1 MPSMSWRLSDW
12 LGVCKKGIRHRR
24 RPLSRR
30 EPAASAER
38 MEGRTLLTG
47 VSTVSGVAFI
57 DADTDG
63 ANDPGEVTVR
73 GIAVTLSGTSDA
85 SETVNATATTDADGT
100 FTFIRV
106 PAGTYTLTALPG
118 TQLTGSTVTINNVV
132 VGATG
137 EVNRNIALGGLKPAL
152 VSLRQYRNTSTNE
165 TLPFATAGTG
175 RAAASND
182 APTVL
187 PTADLDL
194 APITASATPTTTN
207 IDLAGI
213 FTDANLENSEIRFR
227 TSAGNINVE
236 LFDDEA
242 PITVANFYEYINAGR
257 YNDTIFHR
265 LDDNFII
272 QGGGFSF
279 NDTANTFP
287 AITTDPAIVNE
298 PDFTNRP
305 NVANTIA
312 MAKTSDPNSATGQFF
327 FNLADNSSSLNNVG
341 NSGGFTVF
349 GEIVDSTST
358 TDPTN
363 SVLLDLEDTPVS
375 NRSSTNSALGELP
388 LNNYTG
394 TNFPTDLTPANL
406 LRIIGVDTVRRD
418 ESLSYTLVSNSNA
431 TLLTASV
438 VNHRLR
444 IVPIASQSGQAD
456 IVIRATDQFGDSVTA
471 SFRVHIQPVGNTAP
485 TATVGLS
492 PAQPLVTSTLTA
504 TATRAD
510 TQSHPVNLTYV
521 WKNGSVVL
529 KTTTA
534 STSLTDTLDLTTV
547 AAQVAAGDT
556 IRVEVTPNDGFVDGN
571 TVSTTRVIDN
581 SNTAPTATVGLSPE
595 DPTVTSIVTATAT
608 AADVNGQAVLL
619 TYEWKV
625 GTTVVQTT
633 GPTANLTDTLD
644 LAGETVVKGDTVTV
658 EVTPTDG
665 TTPGTAA
672 SDSVTVANSTPV
684 ATVSLGVSN
693 PTVNSVV
700 TATATATDA
709 DNDVVSL
716 TYVWKI
722 GGVEVRNS
730 GPITDL
736 TDQFDLSTTALDVA
750 DATLT
755 VEVTPNDGTIDG
767 ALVSDSTTILSET

>member
-1 MPSMSWRLSDW
+1 
-12 LGVCKKGIRHRR
+12 
-24 RPLSRR
+24 
-30 EPAASAER
+30 

-47 VSTVSGVAFI
+47 VSTVSGLAFI

-85 SETVNATATTDADGT
+85 SEPVNATATTDADGT

-137 EVNRNIALGGLKPAL
+137 EVNRNIALGGLTPAL
-152 VSLRQYRNTSTNE
+152 VSLRQFRNTSTSE

-194 APITASATPTTTN
+194 APVTASATPTTTN

-298 PDFTNRP
+298 PDFVNRP

-327 FNLADNSSSLNNVG
+327 FNLADNSSSLNNTS

-349 GEIVDSTST
+349 GEIVGSTST

-444 IVPIASQSGQAD
+444 IVPNASQSGQAD
-456 IVIRATDQFGDSVTA
+456 IVVRATDQFGDSVTA

-485 TATVGLS
+485 TATVALS
-492 PAQPLVTSTLTA
+492 PAQPLINSTLTA

-510 TQSHPVNLTYV
+510 AQSHPVNLTYV

-534 STSLTDTLDLTTV
+534 SDSLTDTLNLTEF

-556 IRVEVTPNDGFVDGN
+556 ITVEVTPNDGFVDGN

-595 DPTVTSIVTATAT
+595 DPTVTSVVTATA
-608 AADVNGQAVLL
+608 APSDVNGQLVSL
-619 TYEWKV
+619 TYRWINE
-625 GTTVVQTT
+625 TTSEELKITS
-633 GPTANLTDTLD
+633 ASSNLTDTLN
-644 LAGETVVKGDTVTV
+644 LTGLNISKGDTLKV
-658 EVTPTDG
+658 EVTPNDG
-665 TTPGTAA
+665 TTNGTAA
-672 SDSVTVANSTPV
+672 SDSVTVANSAPV
-684 ATVSLGVSN
+684 ATVSLGVGN
-693 PTVNSVV
+693 PTVDSVV

-709 DNDVVSL
+709 DGDTVSL

-722 GGVEVRNS
+722 GTTTVRTETTTS
-730 GPITDL
+730 L
-736 TDQFDLSTTALDVA
+736 TDQLDLSTTALDVG
-750 DATLT
+750 DAVLT

-767 ALVSDSTTILSET
+767 ALVSDSKTILGET